1 MARAIGV
8 KNLHYAPLSADP
20 LGGSPTFGK
29 PTRIEKLINFGTS
42 NNYSEYTFYS
52 DDIVEEAG
60 ESLQSESISI
70 EIGYLPNALKAA
82 LTGNE
87 YKAEKGIYVTK
98 ANVQQPAIAL
108 LYEISLSDGSSDY
121 RVLYNCKLK
130 ITEQSN
136 ETQGDSIE
144 SSTYTLEG
152 LAIPLKS
159 LGIFDMQ
166 ISSADDAADETII
179 TNFFESVQLPTS
191 GLVV

>member
-20 LGGSPTFGK
+20 LGGTPTFGK

-42 NNYSEYTFYS
+42 NNYSEYAFYS

-70 EIGYLPNALKAA
+70 ELGYLPNELKAA
-82 LTGNE
+82 LTGNH
-87 YKAEKGIYVTK
+87 YIAEKGIYVTK
-98 ANVQQPAIAL
+98 AKAPQPAIAL
-108 LYEISLSDGSSDY
+108 LYEISLSDGTSDF

-130 ITEQSN
+130 ITEQTN
-136 ETQGDSIE
+136 ATNGEGVE
-144 SSTYTLEG
+144 SSNVTLEG
-152 LAIPLKS
+152 VAIPLKS

-166 ISSADDAADETII
+166 ISTADEAADSTII
-179 TNFFESVQLPTS
+179 ENFFKTVQLPTAA
-191 GLVV
+191 